1 MWNGSGTTL
10 EWLWNDSGT
19 TLDLIT
25 TVTKNFVILQA
36 GGKASKY
43 GSYKCDSPKI
53 LVESA
58 FKAMKNLVPDPEFI
72 LWTGDSDPKS
82 IIPFEN
88 SNFLNFSTSKYFTKK
103 LMAKPSK
110 KVIHNVFL
118 MIWGHFSCQ
127 HSSKLLNFSLNRIKC
142 IRFNN

>member
-1 MWNGSGTTL
+1 MAIVWENPISILAGILNSGL
-10 EWLWNDSGT
+10 SY
-19 TLDLIT
+19 LIT
-25 TVTKNFVILQA
+25 TVTNDFVILQA

-82 IIPFEN
+82 IISFGN
-88 SNFLNFSTSKYFTKK
+88 STFSISQHQNASKQFWWLSQIKK
-103 LMAKPSK
+103 LFIMLS
-110 KVIHNVFL
+110 IL
-118 MIWGHFSCQ
+118 MIFGVYFMSA
-127 HSSKLLNFSLNRIKC
+127 S
-142 IRFNN
+142 

>member
-1 MWNGSGTTL
+1 MAGILNSGL
-10 EWLWNDSGT
+10 SY
-19 TLDLIT
+19 LIT

-82 IIPFEN
+82 IIPFGN
-88 SNFLNFSTSKYFTKK
+88 STFSISNIKIFQNSFYEQ
-103 LMAKPSK
+103 AK
-110 KVIHNVFL
+110 
-118 MIWGHFSCQ
+118 
-127 HSSKLLNFSLNRIKC
+127 
-142 IRFNN
+142 

>member
-1 MWNGSGTTL
+1 MSLKLLGLVKSSWLIFEKKPIQFFRDILNSGL
-10 EWLWNDSGT
+10 SY
-19 TLDLIT
+19 LIT
-25 TVTKNFVILQA
+25 TATKNFVMLQA

-82 IIPFEN
+82 IIPFRN
-88 SNFLNFSTSKYFTKK
+88 STFSIF
-103 LMAKPSK
+103 
-110 KVIHNVFL
+110 
-118 MIWGHFSCQ
+118 Q
-127 HSSKLLNFSLNRIKC
+127 HQYVLKSF
-142 IRFNN
+142 

>member
-1 MWNGSGTTL
+1 MNSGL
-10 EWLWNDSGT
+10 SY
-19 TLDLIT
+19 LIT

-82 IIPFEN
+82 IIPFRN
-88 SNFLNFSTSKYFTKK
+88 STFSIFQHQNVSKFFL
-103 LMAKPSK
+103 
-110 KVIHNVFL
+110 
-118 MIWGHFSCQ
+118 
-127 HSSKLLNFSLNRIKC
+127 
-142 IRFNN
+142 